1 MFNKNVD
8 ILNYLPQI
16 MQQLEQFK
24 QIANAENPEIN
35 TLWTAIEDLLNNQFV
50 VSANEDGIAK
60 YEALLDIQP
69 KATDELE
76 VRRFRVLGRIT
87 ESIPYTYNALKAQL
101 NNLCGNDGYTIK
113 LNNGTY
119 TLIVKVALTSKK
131 QYDEVDALLKRT
143 VPANIIID
151 LDLLYNSYNVL
162 NTFTYEQLETFTY
175 EDLRST
181 ALS

>member
-8 ILNYLPQI
+8 ILTYLPQI

-35 TLWTAIEDLLNNQFV
+35 ALWAAIEDLLNNQFV

-60 YEALLDIQP
+60 YETLLDIQP

-101 NNLCGNDGYTIK
+101 NNLCGNDGYTIN
-113 LNNGTY
+113 LNNETY

-143 VPANIIID
+143 VPANIVID
-151 LDLLYNSYNVL
+151 LDLLYNSYEVL
-162 NTFTYEQLETFTY
+162 NNYTYSHLETFTY
-175 EDLRST
+175 EDLRSSV
-181 ALS
+181 LS